1 MGGMSESAS
10 EDPKLKEIKNRF
22 GSLQV
27 RIHHLLVEFIYWND
41 VFRYPDLPEDSE
53 RPGRLASLYR
63 NVCNENQIR
72 YLGIAKEE
80 SIILN
85 LWALLYDVGEHSE
98 QNLLRL
104 GERLNNP
111 LHFPDRE
118 RSMPIS
124 LCIRYLK
131 RNSFDDRFSLHRNN
145 FIAHLS
151 STQPSPDNI
160 VEEKEIYAV
169 VPKTIHLVELVH
181 AELHPYSMH
190 LGNIFKSTAR
200 DVAGFFH
207 HSSADPLLVQL
218 FEHRSLPAE
227 EYEQALT
234 TFLNKYVAREKA
246 ARDK

>member
-1 MGGMSESAS
+1 MSGPTS
-10 EDPKLKEIKNRF
+10 EDPKLKEIKDRF
-22 GSLQV
+22 GSLQA

-41 VFRYPDLPEDSE
+41 VFRYPDLPEDAE
-53 RPGRLASLYR
+53 RPGRLASAQR
-63 NVCNENQIR
+63 NAYNESQIR
-72 YLGIAKEE
+72 YLGIAKED

-98 QNLLRL
+98 QNLLLL

-111 LHFPDRE
+111 QYFPDRE

-124 LCIRYLK
+124 HCIRYLK
-131 RNSFDDRFSLHRNN
+131 RDSFDNRFSLHRNN

-151 STQPSPDNI
+151 SSTPSPDNI

-181 AELHPYSMH
+181 AELCPYSMH

-200 DVAGFFH
+200 EVAGFFR

-218 FEHRSLPAE
+218 FEQRALPVE
-227 EYEQALT
+227 GYEQAVT
-234 TFLNKYVAREKA
+234 TFLDRYIAREKA
-246 ARDK
+246 AHAK